1 MFWCDQL
8 VSPGLNVSAQTPI
21 LGESR
26 CQDEAI
32 LVSFGGV
39 RNKHRSMSVY
49 KFIIRAFA
57 VASYLLGA
65 VALTATVTRASAET
79 LESLH
84 ARILRQPNNTE
95 LNLRFG
101 ELAERAG
108 YLRWALAAYERV
120 VLNDPANLEGQRGL
134 TRVRRA
140 LQPNFTLATLQF
152 GAIYET
158 HPRYYLPSR
167 PEFQGFGSIAV
178 IDERK
183 LGDMRWRTDS
193 VAAVIAHA
201 HETDLT
207 YGIAGFDTGPVI
219 DVYPG
224 WSVHTALGA
233 NAAYFDRH
241 FYFAEGAASAAVQT
255 TFGPVLHS
263 LLLRGA
269 YRSYD
274 EHFPSTQGVYAE
286 VRARWAVPDVTGPG
300 SVLILSPWYLW
311 SDISGSTDVVSPII
325 TDLQPG
331 AYDEY
336 GGRVEWVQS
345 LASWV
350 ALSAHVSVWQRNYRH
365 DVVAEPGVPEFG
377 QLRRDF
383 FVSPGGSLIFPGL
396 FAYRTDLRLDYR
408 YLTND
413 SNDPTKDFHDHIVSL
428 SVIKRFDPTRPW
440 SPTPAPAAAPAAVLK

>member
-1 MFWCDQL
+1 
-8 VSPGLNVSAQTPI
+8 
-21 LGESR
+21 
-26 CQDEAI
+26 
-32 LVSFGGV
+32 
-39 RNKHRSMSVY
+39 MSVH
-49 KFIIRAFA
+49 KCLIRASALA

-120 VLNDPANLEGQRGL
+120 VLNDPDNLEGRKGL

-158 HPRYYLPSR
+158 HPRYYLQPQR
-167 PEFQGFGSIAV
+167 PEVQGFGSTAV

-183 LGDMRWRTDS
+183 LGDMRWRTNS

-201 HETDLT
+201 HEDDLN
-207 YGIAGFDTGPVI
+207 YGIAGLDTGPVW

-224 WSVHTALGA
+224 WSVHTALGG
-233 NAAYFDRH
+233 NVAYFDKH
-241 FYFAEGAASAAVQT
+241 FYFAEGAASAALQT
-255 TFGPVLHS
+255 TFGSVLHS

-274 EHFPSTQGVYAE
+274 DFFPSGHGWYYEA
-286 VRARWAVPDVTGPG
+286 RGRWAIPEVTGPG
-300 SVLILSPWYLW
+300 SALILSAWYLW
-311 SDISGSTDVVSPII
+311 SDIAGSTEVVVPII

-331 AYDEY
+331 AYYEY
-336 GGRVEWVQS
+336 GGRIEWVQS

-350 ALSAHVSVWQRNYRH
+350 AIAANVSVWQRNYRH
-365 DVVAEPGVPEFG
+365 DIVFESGA
-377 QLRRDF
+377 LRRDH

-396 FAYRTDLRLDYR
+396 FAYQTDLRIDYR
-408 YLTND
+408 YLKDNSND
-413 SNDPTKDFHDHIVSL
+413 SAKDFRDHIVSL
-428 SVIKRFDPTRPW
+428 SVIKRFDPMQPW
-440 SPTPAPAAAPAAVLK
+440 GPAPPPASRSVALK

>member
-1 MFWCDQL
+1 
-8 VSPGLNVSAQTPI
+8 
-21 LGESR
+21 
-26 CQDEAI
+26 
-32 LVSFGGV
+32 
-39 RNKHRSMSVY
+39 
-49 KFIIRAFA
+49 
-57 VASYLLGA
+57 
-65 VALTATVTRASAET
+65 LTATVTRASAET

-101 ELAERAG
+101 ELAERSG

-120 VLNDPANLEGQRGL
+120 VLNDPANLDGQKGL

-158 HPRYYLPSR
+158 HPRYYLQPQR

-183 LGDMRWRTDS
+183 LGDMRWRTNS
-193 VAAVIAHA
+193 VAAPIAHA
-201 HETDLT
+201 HEDDLN
-207 YGIAGFDTGPVI
+207 YGIAGFDTGPVL

-233 NAAYFDRH
+233 NVAYFDKH
-241 FYFAEGAASAAVQT
+241 YYFSEGAASAAVQT

-274 EHFPSTQGVYAE
+274 DHFPSGQGVYVEA
-286 VRARWAVPDVTGPG
+286 RARWAIPDVAGPG

-311 SDISGSTDVVSPII
+311 SDISGSTQVIAPII

-331 AYDEY
+331 AYYEY
-336 GGRVEWVQS
+336 GGRVELAKS

-350 ALSAHVSVWQRNYRH
+350 AVSAHVSAWQRVYRH
-365 DVVAEPGVPEFG
+365 DVIADPAVAEFG
-377 QLRRDF
+377 ALRRDF
-383 FVSPGGSLIFPGL
+383 FLSPGASLIFPGL
-396 FAYRTDLRLDYR
+396 FAYQTDLRLDYR
-408 YLTND
+408 YLKDD
-413 SNDPTKDFHDHIVSL
+413 SNDATKDFDDHIVSV

>member
-1 MFWCDQL
+1 
-8 VSPGLNVSAQTPI
+8 
-21 LGESR
+21 
-26 CQDEAI
+26 
-32 LVSFGGV
+32 
-39 RNKHRSMSVY
+39 MSVH
-49 KFIIRAFA
+49 KCIIRASALA

-95 LNLRFG
+95 LNLRFA
-101 ELAERAG
+101 EIAERAG
-108 YLRWALAAYERV
+108 HLRWALSAYERV
-120 VLNDPANLEGQRGL
+120 VINDPASMEGLRGL
-134 TRVRRA
+134 QRVRRA

-158 HPRYYLPSR
+158 HPRYYQQPQR

-183 LGDMRWRTDS
+183 LGDQRWRTNT

-201 HETDLT
+201 HEDDLN
-207 YGIAGFDTGPVI
+207 YGIAGFDTGPII

-224 WSVHTALGA
+224 WSVHTALGG
-233 NAAYFDRH
+233 NVAYFDKH

-255 TFGPVLHS
+255 SFGPVLHS

-274 EHFPSTQGVYAE
+274 DHFPSGEGFYAE
-286 VRARWAVPDVTGPG
+286 ARARWAIPDVAGPG
-300 SVLILSPWYLW
+300 SLLILSPWYLW
-311 SDISGSTDVVSPII
+311 SDISGSSQVVFPIV

-331 AYDEY
+331 AYYEY
-336 GGRVEWVQS
+336 GGRVELAKS

-350 ALSAHVSVWQRNYRH
+350 AISAHVSAWHRVYRH
-365 DVVAEPGVPEFG
+365 DIVFETGE
-377 QLRRDF
+377 LRRDRF
-383 FVSPGGSLIFPGL
+383 LSPGASLIFPGL
-396 FAYRTDLRLDYR
+396 FAYQTDLRLDYR
-408 YLTND
+408 YLKDNSND
-413 SNDPTKDFHDHIVSL
+413 STKDFDDHIMSVT
-428 SVIKRFDPTRPW
+428 VIKRFDPTRPW
-440 SPTPAPAAAPAAVLK
+440 TAAPAAVRR